1 MFARPSLISIV
12 VLAGLIPIAHI
23 GRRQPE
29 TAQILWQFAVIGS
42 GTRVFAY
49 TIGGDLIALDL
60 ESGKPEWSYDLKA
73 AGWESPAAR
82 R

>member
-29 TAQILWQFAVIGS
+29 TAQILWQFEA
-42 GTRVFAY
+42 
-49 TIGGDLIALDL
+49 GG
-60 ESGKPEWSYDLKA
+60 
-73 AGWESPAAR
+73 
-82 R
+82 